1 MNAAA
6 LVRQV
11 RAPDGALVMDEGS
24 RVAVAQAVELC
35 AAVGDGMCTAITVG
49 PDSADDVLR
58 EAIAW
63 GGTCTVMSDGVLVT
77 EAAPEGSGDL
87 ATAHALA
94 DVLAS
99 EGPFDL
105 VLLGAG
111 STGQLGPQI
120 AELLDLPFA
129 ASARYLSMQGSRM
142 HVRGQHEDGWMQS
155 TVQLPAVVSCA
166 AGLIDPCE
174 IPAVARAL
182 VPRDL
187 IRTVA
192 ATSLE
197 IQPREGDE
205 APSSDTAEAQPIAVV
220 LEPDRP
226 DLARGLLG
234 FATQLDANAG
244 AVIAITTGPV
254 DTAPQLG
261 AWGADAVVVLA
272 GKLVAEDVARSVAGW
287 AVANMPARMLV
298 PNTAWGRE
306 VAGRT
311 AVRLD
316 SDRSAVQ
323 IEVVHPEE
331 LSMPE
336 PRESGSPSVQTITV
350 HPRGRVRVASRT
362 RREAD
367 N

>member
-1 MNAAA
+1 
-6 LVRQV
+6 
-11 RAPDGALVMDEGS
+11 
-24 RVAVAQAVELC
+24 
-35 AAVGDGMCTAITVG
+35 
-49 PDSADDVLR
+49 
-58 EAIAW
+58 
-63 GGTCTVMSDGVLVT
+63 
-77 EAAPEGSGDL
+77 
-87 ATAHALA
+87 
-94 DVLAS
+94 VLAS

-111 STGQLGPQI
+111 STSQLGPQI
-120 AELLDLPFA
+120 AELLDFPFV
-129 ASARYLSMQGSRM
+129 ASARYLSMQGNRV
-142 HVRGQHEDGWMQS
+142 HVRGQHEDGWMQA
-155 TVQLPAVVSCA
+155 TVLLPAVVSCA

-174 IPAVARAL
+174 IPAGARAL

-192 ATSLE
+192 ATSLGMH
-197 IQPREGDE
+197 PREADE
-205 APSSDTAEAQPIAVV
+205 SAPSSDTSEAPPIAVV

-261 AWGADAVVVLA
+261 AWGADAVVALA

-316 SDRSAVQ
+316 SDRTAVQ

-336 PRESGSPSVQTITV
+336 SRESTPLSVQTITV
-350 HPRGRVRVASRT
+350 HPRGRMRVASRT

-367 N
+367 